1 MDALIL
7 AAGYGMRMEN
17 LTKDTPKPLLKIK
30 NKTLISYAIDL
41 IKNMSFD
48 KIYINTHY
56 KHNMLERFISENYP
70 DITISYEETILGTGG
85 GIKNIQRNDTVI
97 LNTDN
102 LWDQSFENELKK
114 SIKFFDENKNFDS
127 VLLINSKNNNFDLEV
142 NNEGLINFPSKLCN
156 TSFQGCHIIRKNS
169 LHPYPEIF
177 NIQDFWKDCSL
188 NEKIYGYET
197 TIINAHVGTKDE
209 YLKYKY

>member
-7 AAGYGMRMEN
+7 AAGYGMRMDN
-17 LTKDTPKPLLKIK
+17 LTKDIPKPLLKIK

-56 KHNMLERFISENYP
+56 KHNMLDRFISENYP

-102 LWDQSFENELKK
+102 LWDQSFENELEK
-114 SIKFFDENKNFDS
+114 SIKFFDENKSFDS

-169 LHPYPEIF
+169 LHPYPKIF

-197 TIINAHVGTKDE
+197 TKINAHVGTKDE
-209 YLKYKY
+209 YLKYK

>member
-7 AAGYGMRMEN
+7 AAGYGMRMDN
-17 LTKDTPKPLLKIK
+17 LTKDIPKPLLKIK

-85 GIKNIQRNDTVI
+85 GIKNIQTNDTVI

-102 LWDQSFENELKK
+102 LWDQSFENELEK
-114 SIKFFDENKNFDS
+114 SIKFFDENKSFDS

-169 LHPYPEIF
+169 LHPYPKIF

-197 TIINAHVGTKDE
+197 TVINTHVGTKDE
-209 YLKYKY
+209 YLKYK

>member
-56 KHNMLERFISENYP
+56 KHNMLEKFVSENYP
-70 DITISYEETILGTGG
+70 DISISYEETILGTGG

-209 YLKYKY
+209 YLKYKL

>member
-56 KHNMLERFISENYP
+56 KHNMLEKFVSENYP
-70 DITISYEETILGTGG
+70 DISISYEETILGTGG

-156 TSFQGCHIIRKNS
+156 TPFQGCHIIRKNS

-209 YLKYKY
+209 YLKYK

>member
-7 AAGYGMRMEN
+7 AAGYGVRMDN
-17 LTKDTPKPLLKIK
+17 LTKDIPKPLLKIK
-30 NKTLISYAIDL
+30 NKTLISYAVDL

-56 KHNMLERFISENYP
+56 KHNMLEKFVSENYP
-70 DITISYEETILGTGG
+70 DISISHEETILGTGG
-85 GIKNIQRNDTVI
+85 GIKKIQKNDTVI

-102 LWDQSFENELKK
+102 LWDQSFENELEG
-114 SIKFFDENKNFDS
+114 SIKFFEENKNFDN
-127 VLLINSKNNNFDLEV
+127 VLLINSKNYNFDLEV
-142 NNEGLINFPSKLCN
+142 NNDGLINFPSKIYN

-197 TIINAHVGTKDE
+197 TVTNAHVGTKDE
-209 YLKYKY
+209 YLKYK

>member
-102 LWDQSFENELKK
+102 LWDQTFENELEK
-114 SIKFFDENKNFDS
+114 SIKFFDENKSFDS

-197 TIINAHVGTKDE
+197 TKINAHVGTKDE
-209 YLKYKY
+209 YLKYK

>member
-7 AAGYGMRMEN
+7 AAGYGMRMDN
-17 LTKDTPKPLLKIK
+17 LTKDIPKPLLKIK
-30 NKTLISYAIDL
+30 NKTLISYAVDL

-56 KHNMLERFISENYP
+56 KHNLLERFVSENYP
-70 DITISYEETILGTGG
+70 DISISYEETILGTGG
-85 GIKNIQRNDTVI
+85 GIKKIQKNDIVI

-102 LWDQSFENELKK
+102 LWDQSFENELEG
-114 SIKFFDENKNFDS
+114 SIKFFEENKNFDN
-127 VLLINSKNNNFDLEV
+127 VLLINSKNYNFDLEV
-142 NNEGLINFPSKLCN
+142 NNDGLINFPSKIYN

-197 TIINAHVGTKDE
+197 TVTNAHVGTKDE
-209 YLKYKY
+209 YLKYK

>member
-7 AAGYGMRMEN
+7 AAGYGMRMDN
-17 LTKDTPKPLLKIK
+17 LTKDIPKPLLKIK

-70 DITISYEETILGTGG
+70 DIKISYEETILGTGG

-102 LWDQSFENELKK
+102 LWDQSFENELEK
-114 SIKFFDENKNFDS
+114 SIKFFDENKSFDS

-142 NNEGLINFPSKLCN
+142 NNEGLINFPSKLYN

-197 TIINAHVGTKDE
+197 TVTNAHVGTKDE
-209 YLKYKY
+209 YLKYK

>member
-7 AAGYGMRMEN
+7 AAGYGMRMDN
-17 LTKDTPKPLLKIK
+17 LTKDIPKPLLKIK

-56 KHNMLERFISENYP
+56 KHNMLDRFISENYP

-102 LWDQSFENELKK
+102 LWDQSFENELEK

-169 LHPYPEIF
+169 LHPYPKIF

-197 TIINAHVGTKDE
+197 TKINAHVGTKDE
-209 YLKYKY
+209 YLKYK

>member
-7 AAGYGMRMEN
+7 AAGYGMRMDN
-17 LTKDTPKPLLKIK
+17 LTKDIPKPLLKIK

-70 DITISYEETILGTGG
+70 DISISYEETILGTGG

-102 LWDQSFENELKK
+102 LWDQSFENELEK
-114 SIKFFDENKNFDS
+114 SIKFFNENKSFDS

-197 TIINAHVGTKDE
+197 TKINAHVGTKDE
-209 YLKYKY
+209 YLKYK

>member
-7 AAGYGMRMEN
+7 AAGYGMRMDN
-17 LTKDTPKPLLKIK
+17 LTKDIPKPLLKIK

-48 KIYINTHY
+48 KIYINTHF
-56 KHNMLERFISENYP
+56 KHKMLESFISENYP
-70 DITISYEETILGTGG
+70 DILISYEETILGTGG

-102 LWDQSFENELKK
+102 LWDESFKNELEK
-114 SIKFFDENKNFDS
+114 SIKFFDENKSFDS

-197 TIINAHVGTKDE
+197 TKINAHVGTKDE
-209 YLKYKY
+209 YLKYK

>member
-7 AAGYGMRMEN
+7 AAGYGMRMDN
-17 LTKDTPKPLLKIK
+17 LTKDIPKPLLKIK

-48 KIYINTHY
+48 NIYINTHY

-85 GIKNIQRNDTVI
+85 GIKNIQTNDTVI

-102 LWDQSFENELKK
+102 LWDQSFENELEK
-114 SIKFFDENKNFDS
+114 SIKFFDENKSFDS

-197 TIINAHVGTKDE
+197 TKINAHVGTKDE
-209 YLKYKY
+209 YLKYK

>member
-56 KHNMLERFISENYP
+56 KHNMLERFVSENYP
-70 DITISYEETILGTGG
+70 DISISYEETILGTGG
-85 GIKNIQRNDTVI
+85 GIKNIQKNDIVI

-102 LWDQSFENELKK
+102 LWDRSFENDLEK
-114 SIKFFDENKNFDS
+114 SIKFFDENKSFDC

-142 NNEGLINFPSKLCN
+142 NNEGLINFPSKLYN

-197 TIINAHVGTKDE
+197 TVINTHVGTKDE
-209 YLKYKY
+209 YLKYK

>member
-7 AAGYGMRMEN
+7 AAGYGMRMDN
-17 LTKDTPKPLLKIK
+17 LTKDIPKPLLKIK

-85 GIKNIQRNDTVI
+85 CIKNIQTNDTVI

-102 LWDQSFENELKK
+102 LWDQSFENELEK
-114 SIKFFDENKNFDS
+114 SIKFFDENKSFDS

-197 TIINAHVGTKDE
+197 TKINAHVGTKDE
-209 YLKYKY
+209 YLKYK

>member
-7 AAGYGMRMEN
+7 AAGYGMRMDN
-17 LTKDTPKPLLKIK
+17 LTKDIPKPLLKIK

-85 GIKNIQRNDTVI
+85 GIKNIQTNDTVI

-102 LWDQSFENELKK
+102 LWDQSFENELEK
-114 SIKFFDENKNFDS
+114 SIKFFDENKSFDS

-142 NNEGLINFPSKLCN
+142 NNEGLINFPSKICN

-169 LHPYPEIF
+169 LHPYPKIF

-197 TIINAHVGTKDE
+197 TKINAHVGTKDE
-209 YLKYKY
+209 YLKYK

>member
-7 AAGYGMRMEN
+7 AAGYGMRMDN
-17 LTKDTPKPLLKIK
+17 LTKDIPKPLLKIK

-56 KHNMLERFISENYP
+56 KHNMIERFISENYP

-102 LWDQSFENELKK
+102 LWDRSFENELEK
-114 SIKFFDENKNFDS
+114 SIKFFDENKSFDS

-142 NNEGLINFPSKLCN
+142 NNEGLINFPSKICN

-197 TIINAHVGTKDE
+197 TKINAHVGTKDE
-209 YLKYKY
+209 YLKYK

>member
-7 AAGYGMRMEN
+7 AAGYGMRMDN
-17 LTKDTPKPLLKIK
+17 LTKDIPKPLLKIK

-56 KHNMLERFISENYP
+56 KHNMLEKFVSENYP
-70 DITISYEETILGTGG
+70 DISISYEETILGTGG

-209 YLKYKY
+209 YLKYK

>member
-7 AAGYGMRMEN
+7 AAGYGMRMDN
-17 LTKDTPKPLLKIK
+17 LTKDIPKPLLKIK

-48 KIYINTHY
+48 NIYINTHY

-85 GIKNIQRNDTVI
+85 GIKNIQKNDTVI

-102 LWDQSFENELKK
+102 LWDRSFENELEK
-114 SIKFFDENKNFDS
+114 SIKFFDENKSFDS

-142 NNEGLINFPSKLCN
+142 NNEGLINFPSKICN

-197 TIINAHVGTKDE
+197 TKINAHVGTKDE
-209 YLKYKY
+209 YLKYK

>member
-7 AAGYGMRMEN
+7 AAGYGMRMDN
-17 LTKDTPKPLLKIK
+17 LTKDIPKPLLKIK

-56 KHNMLERFISENYP
+56 KHNMLERFVSENYP
-70 DITISYEETILGTGG
+70 DISISYEETILGTGG

-102 LWDQSFENELKK
+102 LWGQSFENELEK
-114 SIKFFDENKNFDS
+114 SIKFFDENKSFDS

-209 YLKYKY
+209 YLKYK

>member
-7 AAGYGMRMEN
+7 AAGYGMRMDN
-17 LTKDTPKPLLKIK
+17 LTKDIPKPLLKIK

-48 KIYINTHY
+48 KIYINIHY

-85 GIKNIQRNDTVI
+85 GIKNIQTNDTVI

-102 LWDQSFENELKK
+102 LWDRSFENELEK
-114 SIKFFDENKNFDS
+114 SIKFFDENKSFDS

-197 TIINAHVGTKDE
+197 TKINAHVGTKDE
-209 YLKYKY
+209 YLKYK

>member
-7 AAGYGMRMEN
+7 AAGYGMRMDN
-17 LTKDTPKPLLKIK
+17 LTKDIPKPLLKIK

-85 GIKNIQRNDTVI
+85 GIKNIQTNDTVI

-102 LWDQSFENELKK
+102 LWDRSFENELEK
-114 SIKFFDENKNFDS
+114 SIKFFYENKIFDI

-197 TIINAHVGTKDE
+197 TKINAHVGTKDE
-209 YLKYKY
+209 YFKYK

>member
-7 AAGYGMRMEN
+7 AAGYGMRMDN
-17 LTKDTPKPLLKIK
+17 LTKDIPKPLLKIK

-85 GIKNIQRNDTVI
+85 GIKNIQTNDTVI

-102 LWDQSFENELKK
+102 LWDQSFENELEK
-114 SIKFFDENKNFDS
+114 SIKFFDENKSFDS

-142 NNEGLINFPSKLCN
+142 NNEGLINFPSKLYN

-177 NIQDFWKDCSL
+177 KIQDFWKECSL

-197 TIINAHVGTKDE
+197 TVINTHVGTKDE
-209 YLKYKY
+209 YLKYK

>member
-56 KHNMLERFISENYP
+56 KHNMLERFVSENYP
-70 DITISYEETILGTGG
+70 DISISYEETILGTGG
-85 GIKNIQRNDTVI
+85 GIKNIQKNDIVI

-102 LWDQSFENELKK
+102 LWDQSFENELEK
-114 SIKFFDENKNFDS
+114 SIKFFDENKSFDS

-142 NNEGLINFPSKLCN
+142 NNEGLINFPSKLYN

-177 NIQDFWKDCSL
+177 KIQDFWKDCSL

-197 TIINAHVGTKDE
+197 TVINTHVGTKDE
-209 YLKYKY
+209 YLKYK

>member
-7 AAGYGMRMEN
+7 AAGYGMRMDN
-17 LTKDTPKPLLKIK
+17 LTKDIPKPLLKIK

-70 DITISYEETILGTGG
+70 EITISYEETILGTGG
-85 GIKNIQRNDTVI
+85 GIKNIQTNDTVI

-102 LWDQSFENELKK
+102 LWDRSFENELEK
-114 SIKFFDENKNFDS
+114 SIKFFDENKSFDS

-142 NNEGLINFPSKLCN
+142 NNEGLINFPSKICN

-197 TIINAHVGTKDE
+197 TKINAHVGTKDE
-209 YLKYKY
+209 YLKYK

>member
-7 AAGYGMRMEN
+7 AAGYGMRMDN
-17 LTKDTPKPLLKIK
+17 LTKDIPKPLLKIK
-30 NKTLISYAIDL
+30 NKTLISYAVDL

-56 KHNMLERFISENYP
+56 KHNMLEKFVSENYP
-70 DITISYEETILGTGG
+70 DISISYEETILGTGG
-85 GIKNIQRNDTVI
+85 GIKKIQKNDIVI

-102 LWDQSFENELKK
+102 LWDQSFENELEG
-114 SIKFFDENKNFDS
+114 SIKFFEENKNFDN
-127 VLLINSKNNNFDLEV
+127 VLLINSKNYNFDLEV
-142 NNEGLINFPSKLCN
+142 NNDGLINFPSKIYN

-197 TIINAHVGTKDE
+197 TVTNAHVGTKDE
-209 YLKYKY
+209 YLKYK

>member
-7 AAGYGMRMEN
+7 AAGYGMRMDN
-17 LTKDTPKPLLKIK
+17 LTKDIPKPLLKIK

-70 DITISYEETILGTGG
+70 DISISYEETILGTGG
-85 GIKNIQRNDTVI
+85 GIKKIQTNDTVI

-102 LWDQSFENELKK
+102 LWDQSFENELEK
-114 SIKFFDENKNFDS
+114 SIKFFDENKSFDS

-142 NNEGLINFPSKLCN
+142 NNEGLINFPSKICN

-197 TIINAHVGTKDE
+197 TKINAHVGTKDE
-209 YLKYKY
+209 YLKYK

>member
-7 AAGYGMRMEN
+7 AAGYGMRMDN
-17 LTKDTPKPLLKIK
+17 LTKDIPKPLLKIK

-85 GIKNIQRNDTVI
+85 GIKNIQKNDTVI

-102 LWDQSFENELKK
+102 LWDQSFENELEK
-114 SIKFFDENKNFDS
+114 SIKFFEENKYFDS

-197 TIINAHVGTKDE
+197 TKINAHVGTKDE
-209 YLKYKY
+209 YLKYK

>member
-1 MDALIL
+1 
-7 AAGYGMRMEN
+7 MRMDN
-17 LTKDTPKPLLKIK
+17 LTKDIPKPLLKIK

-102 LWDQSFENELKK
+102 LWDQSFENELEK
-114 SIKFFDENKNFDS
+114 SIKFFDENKSFDS

-142 NNEGLINFPSKLCN
+142 NNEGLINFPSKICN

-197 TIINAHVGTKDE
+197 TKINAHVGTKDE
-209 YLKYKY
+209 YLKYK

>member
-7 AAGYGMRMEN
+7 AAGYGMRMDN
-17 LTKDTPKPLLKIK
+17 LTKDIPKPLLKIK

-70 DITISYEETILGTGG
+70 DITISYEETTLGTGG
-85 GIKNIQRNDTVI
+85 GIKNIQTNDTVI

-102 LWDQSFENELKK
+102 LWDQSFENELEK
-114 SIKFFDENKNFDS
+114 SIKFFDENKSFDS

-142 NNEGLINFPSKLCN
+142 NNEGLINFPSKICN

-197 TIINAHVGTKDE
+197 TKINAHVGTKDE
-209 YLKYKY
+209 YLKYK

>member
-7 AAGYGMRMEN
+7 AAGYGMRMDN
-17 LTKDTPKPLLKIK
+17 LTKDIPKPLLKIK

-56 KHNMLERFISENYP
+56 KHNMLERFVSENYP

-102 LWDQSFENELKK
+102 LWDQTFENELEK
-114 SIKFFDENKNFDS
+114 SIKFFDENKSFDS

-142 NNEGLINFPSKLCN
+142 NNEGLIKFPSKLCN

-197 TIINAHVGTKDE
+197 TKINAHVGTKDE
-209 YLKYKY
+209 YLKYK

>member
-7 AAGYGMRMEN
+7 AAGYGMRMDN
-17 LTKDTPKPLLKIK
+17 LTKDIPKPLLKIK

-70 DITISYEETILGTGG
+70 DISISYEETILGTGG
-85 GIKNIQRNDTVI
+85 GIKKIQKNDTVI

-102 LWDQSFENELKK
+102 LWDQSFENELEK
-114 SIKFFDENKNFDS
+114 SIKFFDENKIFDS

-197 TIINAHVGTKDE
+197 TKINAHVGTKDE
-209 YLKYKY
+209 YLKYK

>member
-70 DITISYEETILGTGG
+70 DISISYEETILGTGG

-102 LWDQSFENELKK
+102 LWGQSFENELEK
-114 SIKFFDENKNFDS
+114 SIKFFDENKSFDT

-197 TIINAHVGTKDE
+197 TKINAHVGTKDE
-209 YLKYKY
+209 YLKYK

>member
-7 AAGYGMRMEN
+7 AAGYGMRMDN
-17 LTKDTPKPLLKIK
+17 LTKDIPKPLLKIK

-41 IKNMSFD
+41 IKNMSFE

-56 KHNMLERFISENYP
+56 KHKMLERFISDNYP
-70 DITISYEETILGTGG
+70 DISISYEETILGTGG

-102 LWDQSFENELKK
+102 LWDQSFENELEK
-114 SIKFFDENKNFDS
+114 SIKFFDENKSFDS

-197 TIINAHVGTKDE
+197 TKINAHVGTKDE
-209 YLKYKY
+209 YLKYK

>member
-7 AAGYGMRMEN
+7 AAGYGMRMDN
-17 LTKDTPKPLLKIK
+17 LTKDIPKPLLKIK

-85 GIKNIQRNDTVI
+85 GIKNIQTNDTVI

-102 LWDQSFENELKK
+102 LWDQSFENELEK
-114 SIKFFDENKNFDS
+114 SIKFFDENKSFDS

-142 NNEGLINFPSKLCN
+142 NNEVGGLPLCEEKYD
-156 TSFQGCHIIRKNS
+156 GKIRAKRILNGFAQEGSGYS
-169 LHPYPEIF
+169 L
-177 NIQDFWKDCSL
+177 
-188 NEKIYGYET
+188 IYSSR
-197 TIINAHVGTKDE
+197 A
-209 YLKYKY
+209 

>member
-7 AAGYGMRMEN
+7 AAGYGMRMDN
-17 LTKDTPKPLLKIK
+17 LTKDIPKPLLKIK

-56 KHNMLERFISENYP
+56 KHNMLEKFVSENYP
-70 DITISYEETILGTGG
+70 DISISYEETILGTGG

-142 NNEGLINFPSKLCN
+142 NNEGLINFPSKICN

-209 YLKYKY
+209 YLKYK

>member
-56 KHNMLERFISENYP
+56 KHNMLEKFVSENYP
-70 DITISYEETILGTGG
+70 DISISYEETILGTGG

-102 LWDQSFENELKK
+102 LWDQTFENELEK
-114 SIKFFDENKNFDS
+114 SIKFFDENKSFDS

-209 YLKYKY
+209 YLKYK

>member
-70 DITISYEETILGTGG
+70 DISISYEETILGTGG

-102 LWDQSFENELKK
+102 LWGQSFENELEK
-114 SIKFFDENKNFDS
+114 SIKFFDENKSFDT

-142 NNEGLINFPSKLCN
+142 NNEGLINFPSKLYN

-177 NIQDFWKDCSL
+177 KIQDFWKECSL

-197 TIINAHVGTKDE
+197 TVINTHVGTKDE
-209 YLKYKY
+209 YLKYK

>member
-7 AAGYGMRMEN
+7 AAGYGMRMDN
-17 LTKDTPKPLLKIK
+17 LTKDIPKPLLKIK

-85 GIKNIQRNDTVI
+85 GIKNIQTNDTVI

-102 LWDQSFENELKK
+102 LWDRSFENELEK
-114 SIKFFDENKNFDS
+114 SIKFFDENKSFDS

-197 TIINAHVGTKDE
+197 TKINAHVGTKDE
-209 YLKYKY
+209 YLKYK